1 MLSQL
6 QKGIMHPLVSTISLD
21 SCTRIGDEGLMS
33 VGKWCSAL
41 LSLTISNCRLVGSQG
56 IAAVGAGCK
65 KIKMLKLERIN
76 VSDDGLAHLGK
87 YCEASLKLKLVN
99 LKHCME
105 AGIVGLCTG
114 VGLQQLRS
122 LSIFTCT
129 AIMNQSLQEIE
140 KVCTDLKLCVLS

>member
-1 MLSQL
+1 M
-6 QKGIMHPLVSTISLD
+6 GIMHPLLSTISLD

-87 YCEASLKLKLVN
+87 YCEALLEDCESETLHGGRHHWPLHRCRLAAAEVSFHFYLYRHNKPVIAGDWKSMQRL
-99 LKHCME
+99 E
-105 AGIVGLCTG
+105 A
-114 VGLQQLRS
+114 
-122 LSIFTCT
+122 
-129 AIMNQSLQEIE
+129 
-140 KVCTDLKLCVLS
+140 VCLLLMSNGDT